1 MPRLLV
7 IGSANMDLTV
17 AVDRLPREGETV
29 TGGELMTAFGG
40 KGANQAVAAR
50 RLGAEVRLI
59 ACLGQDTF
67 GDRIAGHL
75 AALGIPSEGLLR
87 IPDAATG
94 VALIVVDSR
103 GRNQI
108 AVAPGANERLTREAA
123 LTHASGIGWAQ
134 ALLCQLE
141 TPVPTVLWALQSA
154 KRHGV
159 LTILN
164 PAPARSLPP
173 DIFSLVDVLTPNEIE
188 ASALS
193 GVEVKGPESAG
204 KAAERLLAMGA
215 GRVVVTLGDQ
225 GSFLSDG
232 ASRVH
237 FPAFPVEAVDAT
249 GAGDAFSGAL
259 AVELASGRSL
269 REAIPFANAAGAL
282 ATTRRGAQ
290 ESFPGR
296 AQVEELLARSG
307 R

>member
-7 IGSANMDLTV
+7 IGSANMDLAV

-40 KGANQAVAAR
+40 KGANQAVAAL

-59 ACLGQDTF
+59 ACLGQDSF

-87 IPDAATG
+87 IPDDATG

-108 AVAPGANERLTREAA
+108 AVAPGANERLDLEAA
-123 LTHASGIGWAQ
+123 RAHASWIGWAQ

-141 TPVPTVLWALQSA
+141 TPVSTVLWALQSA

-173 DIFSLVDVLTPNEIE
+173 EIFSLVDVLTPNEIE

-193 GVEVKGPESAG
+193 GVEVEGPESAG

-225 GSFLSDG
+225 GSSLSDG

-237 FPAFPVEAVDAT
+237 FPAFPVEAADAT

-269 REAIPFANAAGAL
+269 EEAIPFASAAGAL

-290 ESFPGR
+290 ESFPDR